1 MSSSASAAQQVFLT
15 EKIISEGIMINTKIE
30 DGIIIAAFENGKGN
44 TITLDTVKAIGEIV
58 KKADTDDA
66 IKGIVLTGT
75 GKVMSSGFDL
85 PMFLSL
91 KDLDEVVAFF
101 NIEEPILLDLFRCR
115 KPVIAAIN
123 GHAVAAGMI
132 FSMAC
137 DYRIMADNPK
147 IKFGMSEIKI
157 GLPLSIVQSGVVRF
171 GLNSDRTFRD
181 VMYFGEML
189 TPGQAKAIGAVDELV
204 PAEQLIAR
212 AKELVCKFIDNP
224 GRAFIKLKEG
234 LKKPAADAIQARL
247 DKNDFDPQVRSA
259 LEFVMKMMG

>member
-1 MSSSASAAQQVFLT
+1 
-15 EKIISEGIMINTKIE
+15 MINTRIE

-44 TITLDTVKAIGEIV
+44 TITLDTVKALGEIV

-91 KDLDEVVAFF
+91 KNLDEVIAFF
-101 NIEEPILLDLFRCR
+101 DIEEPILLDLFRCR

-137 DYRIMADNPK
+137 DYRVMADNPR

-157 GLPLSIVQSGVVRF
+157 GLPLSIVQTGVVRF
-171 GLNSDRTFRD
+171 GLNSDKNFRD

-189 TPGQAKAIGAVDELV
+189 TPEQAKAIGAVDELV
-204 PAEQLIAR
+204 PADQLIAR
-212 AKELVCKFIDNP
+212 AKELVSKFIDNP

-234 LKKPAADAIQARL
+234 LKKPVADAIQARL
-247 DKNDFDPQVRSA
+247 DKKDWQQSLNCFFDPQVRSA

>member
-1 MSSSASAAQQVFLT
+1 
-15 EKIISEGIMINTKIE
+15 MINSKIE

-58 KKADTDDA
+58 KQANTDDA
-66 IKGIVLTGT
+66 IKGIILTGT

-91 KDLDEVVAFF
+91 KNLDEVVAFF
-101 NIEEPILLDLFRCR
+101 KIEEPILLDLFMCK

-147 IKFGMSEIKI
+147 LKFGMSEIKI
-157 GLPLSIVQSGVVRF
+157 GLPLSVVQAGVLRF
-171 GLNSDRTFRD
+171 GLNSDKTYRD
-181 VMYFGEML
+181 VMYFGEMF
-189 TPGQAKAIGAVDELV
+189 TPEQAKAIGAIDELL
-204 PAEQLIAR
+204 PADQLIER
-212 AKELVCKFIDNP
+212 SKELICKFIDNP

-234 LKKPAADAIQARL
+234 LKNPAADVIQAML
-247 DKNDFDPQVRSA
+247 DKNEWQAGLNCFFDPQVRSA

>member
-1 MSSSASAAQQVFLT
+1 
-15 EKIISEGIMINTKIE
+15 MINSRIE

-58 KKADTDDA
+58 KQANSDDA
-66 IKGIVLTGT
+66 IKGIVLTGS

-91 KDLDEVVAFF
+91 KNLSEVVEFF
-101 NIEEPILLDLFRCR
+101 KIEEPILLDLFTCK

-123 GHAVAAGMI
+123 GHAVAAGVI

-157 GLPLSIVQSGVVRF
+157 GLPLSVVQAGVVRF
-171 GLNSDRTFRD
+171 GLNSDRTYRD
-181 VMYFGEML
+181 MMYFGEML
-189 TPGQAKAIGAVDELV
+189 TPEQAKAIGAIDEIV
-204 PAEQLIAR
+204 PADQLIAR
-212 AKELVCKFIDNP
+212 AKELICKFIDNP
-224 GRAFIKLKEG
+224 GRAFIKIKEG
-234 LKKPAADAIQARL
+234 LKKPAADAIRSRL
-247 DKNDFDPQVRSA
+247 DQNEWQAGLNCFFDPQVRSA

>member
-1 MSSSASAAQQVFLT
+1 
-15 EKIISEGIMINTKIE
+15 MINSRIE

-44 TITLDTVKAIGEIV
+44 TITLGTVKALGEIV
-58 KKADTDDA
+58 KQANTDDA
-66 IKGIVLTGT
+66 IKGIILTGT

-91 KDLDEVVAFF
+91 KNLDEVVAFF
-101 NIEEPILLDLFRCR
+101 KIEEPILLDLFMCK

-157 GLPLSIVQSGVVRF
+157 GLPLSVVQAGVMRF
-171 GLNSDRTFRD
+171 GLNSDKTYRD
-181 VMYFGEML
+181 VMYFGEMMD
-189 TPGQAKAIGAVDELV
+189 PSQAQIIGAVDEIV
-204 PAEQLIAR
+204 PADRVVAR
-212 AKELVCKFIDNP
+212 AKEIISRFIDNP

-234 LKKPAADAIQARL
+234 LKKPAADVIQARL
-247 DKNDFDPQVRSA
+247 DQNEWQAGLNCFFDPQVRSA

>member
-1 MSSSASAAQQVFLT
+1 
-15 EKIISEGIMINTKIE
+15 MINSRNE

-44 TITLDTVKAIGEIV
+44 TITLDTVKALGEIV
-58 KKADTDDA
+58 KNANTDDA
-66 IKGIVLTGT
+66 VKGIVLTGT

-101 NIEEPILLDLFRCR
+101 DIEEPVLLDLFMCK

-157 GLPLSIVQSGVVRF
+157 GLPLSVVQAGVVRF
-171 GLNSDRTFRD
+171 GLNSDKTYRD
-181 VMYFGEML
+181 VMYFGEMMD
-189 TPGQAKAIGAVDELV
+189 PSQAQIIGAVDEIV
-204 PAEQLIAR
+204 PADRVVAR
-212 AKELVCKFIDNP
+212 AKEIVSRFIDNP
-224 GRAFIKLKEG
+224 GRAFIKIKEG

-247 DKNDFDPQVRSA
+247 DRNDWQQSLNCFFDPQVRSA

>member
-1 MSSSASAAQQVFLT
+1 
-15 EKIISEGIMINTKIE
+15 MINSRLE
-30 DGIIIAAFENGKGN
+30 DNIIIAAFENGKGN

-58 KKADTDDA
+58 KQANTEDA
-66 IKGIVLTGT
+66 IKGIILTGT

-91 KDLDEVVAFF
+91 KNLDEVVAFF
-101 NIEEPILLDLFRCR
+101 NIEEPILLDLFMCK

-123 GHAVAAGMI
+123 GHSVAAGII

-157 GLPLSIVQSGVVRF
+157 GLPLSIVQSGVIRF
-171 GLNSDRTFRD
+171 GLNSDRIYRD

-189 TPGQAKAIGAVDELV
+189 TPDQAKAIGAIDEIV
-204 PAEQLIAR
+204 PADQLIAR
-212 AKELVCKFIDNP
+212 AKELICKFIDNP
-224 GRAFIKLKEG
+224 GRAFIKIKEG
-234 LKKPAADAIQARL
+234 LKKPTADAIQARL
-247 DKNDFDPQVRSA
+247 DQNDWQQGLNCFFDPQVRSA

>member
-1 MSSSASAAQQVFLT
+1 
-15 EKIISEGIMINTKIE
+15 MINSRIE

-58 KKADTDDA
+58 KQANSDDA
-66 IKGIVLTGT
+66 IKGIVLTGS

-91 KDLDEVVAFF
+91 KNLDEVVAFF
-101 NIEEPILLDLFRCR
+101 NIEEPILLDLFMCK

-123 GHAVAAGMI
+123 GHTVAAGII

-157 GLPLSIVQSGVVRF
+157 GLPLSIVQSGVMRF
-171 GLNSDRTFRD
+171 GLNSDRTYRD
-181 VMYFGEML
+181 IMYFGEML
-189 TPGQAKAIGAVDELV
+189 TPDQAKAIGAIDEIV
-204 PAEQLIAR
+204 PADQLIAR
-212 AKELVCKFIDNP
+212 AKELICKFIDNP
-224 GRAFIKLKEG
+224 GRAFIKIKEG

-247 DKNDFDPQVRSA
+247 DQNDWQAGLNCFFDPQVRSA